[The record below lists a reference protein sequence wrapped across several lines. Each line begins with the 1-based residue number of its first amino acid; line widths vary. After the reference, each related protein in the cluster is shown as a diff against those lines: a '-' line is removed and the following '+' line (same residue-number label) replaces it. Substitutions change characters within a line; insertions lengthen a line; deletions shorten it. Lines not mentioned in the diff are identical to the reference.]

1 MPSHLTCFVLLTSH
15 KKVILNSSS
24 TMQISQHW
32 IAHVNEYLEMGGEL
46 PTLLQAPKYNPA
58 ELVS

>member
-1 MPSHLTCFVLLTSH
+1 
-15 KKVILNSSS
+15 
-24 TMQISQHW
+24 MQISQHW

-46 PTLLQAPKYNPA
+46 PALLQAPKYNPA